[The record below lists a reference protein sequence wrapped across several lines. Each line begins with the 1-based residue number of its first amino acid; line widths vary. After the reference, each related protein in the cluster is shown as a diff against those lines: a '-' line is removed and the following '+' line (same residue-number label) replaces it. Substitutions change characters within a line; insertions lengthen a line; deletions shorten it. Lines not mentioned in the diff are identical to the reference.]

1 MLKKL
6 KNSALAIRTAFF
18 IAVKSIRRGSLAV
31 KLVTIFILLLTFL
44 NLLVVGGLLNGITE
58 DVGAKVKTSLTG
70 DVFIKPIKEHTY
82 IQNTDD
88 IFSILGKTTDVK
100 YSPRLT
106 SGATIE
112 YGDATAENTPTRVN
126 TVIAGIDPTQESQVT
141 TIDQKVADGA
151 FLDVNDKSAIVLGS
165 SLVDGYKS
173 SEASS
178 DETLGNVAVGGKVRI
193 RLPTSS
199 APQEFTVVG
208 IVNSKSAVVD
218 QRAFVNNAALQQ
230 LLKTD
235 KNYYSEIA
243 AVANN
248 DAAAALLIQNL
259 RTAPDANKNQI
270 KSADEAIP
278 SAIADVQKAF
288 GMIGNIVGVTA
299 LLVGIVTIFVIV
311 FVSASSRRRYIGI
324 LKAQGISAPTLVLS
338 YIFQIFFYVLIGIAL
353 GLIIL
358 IAILQPYF
366 VSHPISL
373 PMADGQ
379 LFLPVRYVTARI
391 VILFLASII
400 SAFIPAWLIIRQ
412 NTLDA
417 ILGR

>member
-6 KNSALAIRTAFF
+6 KNNALAIRTAFF

>member
-1 MLKKL
+1 MA
-6 KNSALAIRTAFF
+6 N
-18 IAVKSIRRGSLAV
+18 
-31 KLVTIFILLLTFL
+31 
-44 NLLVVGGLLNGITE
+44 
-58 DVGAKVKTSLTG
+58 
-70 DVFIKPIKEHTY
+70 
-82 IQNTDD
+82 
-88 IFSILGKTTDVK
+88 
-100 YSPRLT
+100 
-106 SGATIE
+106 
-112 YGDATAENTPTRVN
+112 
-126 TVIAGIDPTQESQVT
+126 
-141 TIDQKVADGA
+141 GA
-151 FLDVNDKSAIVLGS
+151 FLDVNDKNAIVLGS

>member
-173 SEASS
+173 SEA
-178 DETLGNVAVGGKVRI
+178 
-193 RLPTSS
+193 
-199 APQEFTVVG
+199 
-208 IVNSKSAVVD
+208 
-218 QRAFVNNAALQQ
+218 
-230 LLKTD
+230 
-235 KNYYSEIA
+235 
-243 AVANN
+243 
-248 DAAAALLIQNL
+248 
-259 RTAPDANKNQI
+259 
-270 KSADEAIP
+270 
-278 SAIADVQKAF
+278 
-288 GMIGNIVGVTA
+288 
-299 LLVGIVTIFVIV
+299 
-311 FVSASSRRRYIGI
+311 
-324 LKAQGISAPTLVLS
+324 
-338 YIFQIFFYVLIGIAL
+338 
-353 GLIIL
+353 
-358 IAILQPYF
+358 
-366 VSHPISL
+366 
-373 PMADGQ
+373 
-379 LFLPVRYVTARI
+379 
-391 VILFLASII
+391 
-400 SAFIPAWLIIRQ
+400 
-412 NTLDA
+412 
-417 ILGR
+417 